1 MTKRVYTAEWVLPV
15 SSPPIRD
22 GVVAIEDDRIIFV
35 GERVEA
41 ESREELLGV
50 ECVSLGQAA
59 LLPGL
64 VNTHCH
70 LELSL
75 MRGFLEDLPFREWIL
90 KLGRTRYDKLTE
102 EDIRASALL
111 SALESIRAGITTVA
125 DTADS
130 STSFDAM
137 QASGLRGIVYREV
150 FGPDPS
156 IARPNFEVFKSNVE
170 EMRGQANALVR
181 VGVSPHTPYT
191 VSGDLF
197 QLVADYAR
205 KESLDICIH
214 AAESEAEK
222 QLLTKGEGE
231 FADGLRARG
240 IDWQAPG
247 VSTIKYFDSLGL
259 LESAPL
265 LVHCVRVDEADIEL
279 IAGRGARIAHCPK
292 SNAKLGHGVA
302 PLKKMFEAN
311 IVAGLGTD
319 SVASNNRLDMIDEAR
334 FCALLHRAVECDFSA
349 PSAERM
355 IRMATIDGART
366 LGLEKEIGSLETG
379 KQADIIAVNLSHI
392 HITPTHDV
400 EATIVFS
407 ASAHDVILTMVAG
420 RAIYDGR
427 DVETLD
433 ETDIL
438 ARVNE
443 VVERMR

>member
-15 SSPPIRD
+15 SSSPIRD

-41 ESREELLGV
+41 ESKKELIGV
-50 ECVSLGQAA
+50 ECISLGQAA

-64 VNTHCH
+64 VNTHSH

-75 MRGFLEDLPFREWIL
+75 MRGFLEDMPFRQWIL
-90 KLGRTRYDKLTE
+90 TLSRTRYDKLTE
-102 EDIRASALL
+102 EDMHSSALL
-111 SALESIRAGITTVA
+111 GALESIRAGITTIA
-125 DTADS
+125 DTGDS
-130 STSFDAM
+130 SAPFDAM
-137 QASGLRGIVYREV
+137 RAGGLRGIAYREV

-156 IARPNFEVFKSNVE
+156 IARPNFEVFKSRIE
-170 EMRGQANALVR
+170 EMRSRATALVR

-205 KESLDICIH
+205 KESLDMCIH
-214 AAESEAEK
+214 AAESEAER

-231 FADGLRARG
+231 FAEGLRARG

-259 LESAPL
+259 LEHAPL
-265 LVHCVRVDEADIEL
+265 LVHCVRVDDSDIEL
-279 IAGRGARIAHCPK
+279 IARHRARIAHCPK

-302 PLKKMFEAN
+302 PLKKMLEAN
-311 IVAGLGTD
+311 IATGLGTD
-319 SVASNNRLDMIDEAR
+319 SVASNNRLDIIDEAR
-334 FCALLHRAVECDFSA
+334 FCALLHRAVGSDFSA
-349 PSAERM
+349 PSAEAM
-355 IRMATIDGART
+355 IQMATIDGARA

-379 KQADIIAVNLSHI
+379 KQADMIAVNLSHI
-392 HITPTHDV
+392 HITPPHNV
-400 EATIVFS
+400 AAAIVFS
-407 ASAHDVILTMVAG
+407 ASAHDVMMTMVAG
-420 RAIYDGR
+420 RTIYDGR

-443 VVERMR
+443 AVGRMR